1 MIFKLTASL
10 SPITITTADTYNG
23 PTSNAAGPAATVS
36 SETVVLH
43 PVNTTYVCPEIGAVP
58 FGAVGTV
65 RVKPPS
71 MAVALHDLVS
81 QRSSMVKAQQKHLR
95 SKDWAGNRN
104 ESAVEL

>member
-1 MIFKLTASL
+1 MGKNALIYTTETCPNFSLTTSL
-10 SPITITTADTYNG
+10 SSTTTATDTYSG

-43 PVNTTYVCPEIGAVP
+43 PVKTTYVCPEIGAVP

-71 MAVALHDLVS
+71 MAVALRHLIS
-81 QRSSMVKAQQKHLR
+81 KAR
-95 SKDWAGNRN
+95 
-104 ESAVEL
+104 